1 VVVVPRALG
10 GVEDLV
16 VVLLREDRM
25 ADQVE
30 EDRRHRGMV
39 HLPDTMVPGERKTR
53 IAVRITA
60 KDHCILAVPLG
71 SWLGPE
77 K

>member
-1 VVVVPRALG
+1 VVPRALG
-10 GVEDLV
+10 GVEDSV
-16 VVLLREDRM
+16 VVPLREDRM

-53 IAVRITA
+53 IKQIAVRITA
-60 KDHCILAVPLG
+60 KDRCISQFHSAHG
-71 SWLGPE
+71 
-77 K
+77 